1 MSAFVCGIDQS
12 KRHGIKSTTVDFGQS
27 VAYMGRTDGRYAE
40 VDPGLSEELI
50 FGSSRGMRGIQDRLK
65 TVARSNVPV
74 LIQGE
79 SGTGKEVLA
88 RLIHASSFVHRGPFV
103 KVSCPAIPAGL
114 FESELFGYEKGAFTG
129 ANSNRLGRVTLANG
143 GTLFLDEIGELDLA
157 LQAKLLQLLQD
168 GKFCPIGAQQ
178 EKAVE
183 VRVIC
188 ATNRDL
194 EAAVA
199 NGTFRQDLFYRI
211 NVVNLHI
218 PPLRDRQQDVP
229 QLVQYFTSLYNTE
242 FNCSAKSLSRE
253 LLSLLQD
260 YHWPGNI
267 RQLENLIKRYVILG
281 SEESISSDLL
291 PKKHAEP
298 AFADF
303 AVTDG
308 TSMSLK
314 KMTKSMV
321 REFERQII
329 IRTLQA
335 HSWNRVQTARA
346 LNISYRALLYKLKDS
361 QLFSKQSSEAS

>member
-1 MSAFVCGIDQS
+1 MNLAQNATYLS
-12 KRHGIKSTTVDFGQS
+12 
-27 VAYMGRTDGRYAE
+27 RTEWRNQESDS
-40 VDPGLSEELI
+40 GLSEDLI
-50 FGSSRGMRGIQDRLK
+50 FGNSRNMRGIQDRLK
-65 TVARSNVPV
+65 ALARSNVPV

-129 ANSNRLGRVTLANG
+129 ANSNRLGRVSLANG
-143 GTLFLDEIGELDLA
+143 GTLFLDEIAELDMG

-178 EKAVE
+178 EKSVE

-188 ATNRDL
+188 TTNRDL
-194 EAAVA
+194 QAAVA
-199 NGTFRQDLFYRI
+199 DGTFRQDLFYRI
-211 NVVNLHI
+211 DVVNLQL
-218 PPLRDRQQDVP
+218 PPLRQRKEDVP
-229 QLVQYFTSLYNTE
+229 DLVKYFIDLYNTE
-242 FNCSAKSLSRE
+242 FNCSTKSISKE
-253 LLSLLQD
+253 LLSLLQE

-281 SEESISSDLL
+281 AEEPISNDLL
-291 PKKHAEP
+291 PKQQSNIGAAE
-298 AFADF
+298 FSI
-303 AVTDG
+303 VRG
-308 TSMSLK
+308 GSMSLK
-314 KMTKSMV
+314 KMTKDMV
-321 REFERQII
+321 RDFERQII

-346 LNISYRALLYKLKDS
+346 LNISYRALLYKLKES
-361 QLFSKQSSEAS
+361 QAFAKKGSSLG

>member
-1 MSAFVCGIDQS
+1 MDLRQS
-12 KRHGIKSTTVDFGQS
+12 TAHFGPVEWKS
-27 VAYMGRTDGRYAE
+27 REAE
-40 VDPGLSEELI
+40 PGLSEDLI

-65 TVARSNVPV
+65 TVARSSVPV

-129 ANSNRLGRVTLANG
+129 ANANRAGRVTLANG
-143 GTLFLDEIGELDLA
+143 GTLFLDEIAELDFG

-168 GKFCPIGAQQ
+168 GRFCPIGASQ
-178 EKAVE
+178 EKTVE

-188 ATNRDL
+188 STNRDL
-194 EAAVA
+194 EVAVA
-199 NGTFRQDLFYRI
+199 NGSFRQDLFYRI
-211 NVVNLHI
+211 NVVNLHL
-218 PPLRDRQQDVP
+218 PPLRQRKEDIAE
-229 QLVQYFTSLYNTE
+229 LVNYFISLYNSE
-242 FNCSAKSLSRE
+242 FNGSAKQLSKG
-253 LLSLLQD
+253 LLSLLQG

-281 SEESISSDLL
+281 TEESISNDLV
-291 PKKHAEP
+291 PKKC
-298 AFADF
+298 ADPGEMEF
-303 AVTDG
+303 PVGDG
-308 TSMSLK
+308 ASMSLK
-314 KMTKSMV
+314 KMTKKVV
-321 REFERQII
+321 RDFERQII
-329 IRTLQA
+329 TRTLQA

-361 QLFSKQSSEAS
+361 QGLSKESEQLS

>member
-1 MSAFVCGIDQS
+1 MDL
-12 KRHGIKSTTVDFGQS
+12 RQS
-27 VAYMGRTDGRYAE
+27 VAHFGTTEWKNREAE
-40 VDPGLSEELI
+40 PGLTEDLI
-50 FGSSRGMRGIQDRLK
+50 FGGSRSMRSIQDRLK

-129 ANSNRLGRVTLANG
+129 ANTNRAGRVTLANG
-143 GTLFLDEIGELDLA
+143 GTLFLDEIAELDFG

-168 GKFCPIGAQQ
+168 GRFCPIGASQ
-178 EKAVE
+178 EKTVE

-188 ATNRDL
+188 STNRDL
-194 EAAVA
+194 EMAVA

-211 NVVNLHI
+211 NVVNLHL
-218 PPLRDRQQDVP
+218 PPLRQRKEDLSE
-229 QLVQYFTSLYNTE
+229 LVEYFISLYNSE
-242 FNCSAKSLSRE
+242 FNGSARSLSKG
-253 LLSLLQD
+253 LLSLLQE

-281 SEESISSDLL
+281 TEESISNDLL
-291 PKKHAEP
+291 PKKCLDSSPMEFPIAN
-298 AFADF
+298 
-303 AVTDG
+303 G

-314 KMTKSMV
+314 KMTKKMV
-321 REFERQII
+321 RDFERQII
-329 IRTLQA
+329 TRTLQA
-335 HSWNRVQTARA
+335 YSWNRVQTARA

-361 QLFSKQSSEAS
+361 QAYAKEGQELS

>member
-1 MSAFVCGIDQS
+1 
-12 KRHGIKSTTVDFGQS
+12 VDLGQNLAYFGKTEW
-27 VAYMGRTDGRYAE
+27 RTGD
-40 VDPGLSEELI
+40 VDPGLSEDLI
-50 FGSSRGMRGIQDRLK
+50 FGSSRSMRGIQDRLK
-65 TVARSNVPV
+65 ALARSNVPV

-88 RLIHASSFVHRGPFV
+88 RLIHACSFVHRGPFV

-143 GTLFLDEIGELDLA
+143 GTLFLDEIAELDLG

-183 VRVIC
+183 VRIMC
-188 ATNRDL
+188 TTNRDL

-211 NVVNLHI
+211 NVVNLQL
-218 PPLRDRQQDVP
+218 PPLRQRKEDVP
-229 QLVQYFTSLYNTE
+229 ELVKYFIALYNME
-242 FNCSAKSLSRE
+242 FNCSAKNISRE
-253 LLSLLQD
+253 LLSLLQE

-281 SEESISSDLL
+281 IEESISNDLL
-291 PKKHAEP
+291 PKQQ
-298 AFADF
+298 
-303 AVTDG
+303 TDLVLDELPIVRG
-308 TSMSLK
+308 GSMSLK
-314 KMTKSMV
+314 KMTKEMV
-321 REFERQII
+321 RDFERQII

-346 LNISYRALLYKLKDS
+346 LNISYRALLYKLKES
-361 QLFSKQSSEAS
+361 QAFSKQSSSVG

>member
-1 MSAFVCGIDQS
+1 MDL
-12 KRHGIKSTTVDFGQS
+12 GQN
-27 VAYMGRTDGRYAE
+27 VAYLGRTEWKTGE
-40 VDPGLSEELI
+40 VDPGLSEDLI
-50 FGSSRGMRGIQDRLK
+50 FGSCRSMRGIQDRLK
-65 TVARSNVPV
+65 ALARSNVPV

-143 GTLFLDEIGELDLA
+143 GTLFLDEIAELDLG

-183 VRVIC
+183 VRIIC
-188 ATNRDL
+188 TTNRDL

-211 NVVNLHI
+211 NVVNLQL
-218 PPLRDRQQDVP
+218 PPLRQRKEDVP
-229 QLVQYFTSLYNTE
+229 ELVKYFIALYNME
-242 FNCSAKSLSRE
+242 FNCSTKDISKE
-253 LLSLLQD
+253 LLSLLQQ

-281 SEESISSDLL
+281 VEESISNDLL
-291 PKKHAEP
+291 PKQQTDMGIAEFP
-298 AFADF
+298 I
-303 AVTDG
+303 VRG
-308 TSMSLK
+308 GSMSLK
-314 KMTKSMV
+314 KMTKDMV
-321 REFERQII
+321 RDFERQII

-346 LNISYRALLYKLKDS
+346 LNISYRALLYKLKES
-361 QLFSKQSSEAS
+361 QAFSKQSSSLG